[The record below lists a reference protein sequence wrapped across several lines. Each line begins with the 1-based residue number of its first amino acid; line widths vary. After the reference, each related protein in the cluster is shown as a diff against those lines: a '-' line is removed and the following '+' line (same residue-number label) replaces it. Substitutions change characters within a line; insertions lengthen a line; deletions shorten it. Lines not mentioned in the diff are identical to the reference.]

1 MTMLRWSSILSFAL
15 LHAALAQE
23 PRELRLPQT
32 GKDESPQVV
41 NVAKDPISSYAN
53 RHEAALAALQAG
65 YRAAT
70 VDRNRGR
77 AMRFLLVSLHRDP
90 FVAKTLYDMGVL
102 CAQDERWRDALDF
115 YRAAQKA
122 NPDPALAQLLA
133 AEIERVQAIE
143 PLESTP
149 EGRKQR
155 AFDTRLL
162 QVVRKGSNPFS
173 ALTDIGDL
181 VALDKSRWETQAFAG
196 VMHAKTGAFPESAK
210 ELEEAGRLA
219 PLARRP
225 NLQSA
230 EELARRE
237 ASFKEQV
244 TSADGLWEKREYDSA
259 AKVYA
264 KAWEDSPGHL
274 DIEMEAAT
282 GFLMADQVPSAVD
295 ALVRLRNSRSDDLSG
310 KAAAMLKELGP
321 ISEVARGEVATER
334 RPPAGEQS
342 GDAAERIANLVGQLT
357 TPQMELAA
365 KPNPPLIQDTTN
377 IIQVPD
383 EEIAAGPNDIG
394 LQSTQSVFRLYQ
406 RDLPTG
412 GATPAETQP
421 SPVVNPAAPAPA
433 NQAAFPRTLPA
444 SSPLS
449 EPRAAEAA
457 ALPKDAR
464 PVTFNSDPAGAAI
477 VFDDVSS
484 LNCTTPCR
492 MPLAPGR
499 HTLLA
504 TLTGYQDAHKVWN
517 VDKSASPVE
526 LTLVAK
532 RGALTVE
539 SETPGAAVFLNGKKT
554 DQQTPAQFTLAEGD
568 YEVSIAVGGEM
579 VVKHVAIKDGGL
591 YRVSF

>member
-1 MTMLRWSSILSFAL
+1 
-15 LHAALAQE
+15 
-23 PRELRLPQT
+23 
-32 GKDESPQVV
+32 V
-41 NVAKDPISSYAN
+41 
-53 RHEAALAALQAG
+53 
-65 YRAAT
+65 
-70 VDRNRGR
+70 
-77 AMRFLLVSLHRDP
+77 
-90 FVAKTLYDMGVL
+90 
-102 CAQDERWRDALDF
+102 
-115 YRAAQKA
+115 
-122 NPDPALAQLLA
+122 
-133 AEIERVQAIE
+133 
-143 PLESTP
+143 
-149 EGRKQR
+149 
-155 AFDTRLL
+155 
-162 QVVRKGSNPFS
+162 
-173 ALTDIGDL
+173 
-181 VALDKSRWETQAFAG
+181 
-196 VMHAKTGAFPESAK
+196 
-210 ELEEAGRLA
+210 
-219 PLARRP
+219 
-225 NLQSA
+225 
-230 EELARRE
+230 ARRE

-244 TSADGLWEKREYDSA
+244 ASAEGLWEKQQYDSA

-321 ISEVARGEVATER
+321 VSETARGEVALER

-357 TPQMELAA
+357 TPKMELAA
-365 KPNPPLIQDTTN
+365 KTNPPLIQDTTH

-383 EEIAAGPNDIG
+383 EEITAGPNNIG

-421 SPVVNPAAPAPA
+421 PPAGNFGPAASPAAAIPSPA
-433 NQAAFPRTLPA
+433 DRAILPRTLLPA
-444 SSPLS
+444 SGVS
-449 EPRAAEAA
+449 EPRAAESAA
-457 ALPKDAR
+457 FPKDAR

-504 TLTGYQDAHKVWN
+504 TLAGYQDALKVWT

-532 RGALTVE
+532 QGALTVE